1 MFIFYLFICLFIY
14 YIFML
19 ICFSAVKVDLF
30 SEGSQ
35 NRIVSLVA
43 ISLKSSR
50 TYFNLFVQILLY
62 INLQNLF
69 VVFNSCLSAFF
80 KKKNKKNKHFL
91 LLKFMSL
98 QYLVFENWSYT
109 GIDCHRL
116 GLFGHKTGFIVKR
129 HF

>member
-35 NRIVSLVA
+35 NRIVSFVA

-62 INLQNLF
+62 LNLQNLF
-69 VVFNSCLSAFF
+69 VIFNSCLSAFF
-80 KKKNKKNKHFL
+80 
-91 LLKFMSL
+91 
-98 QYLVFENWSYT
+98 
-109 GIDCHRL
+109 
-116 GLFGHKTGFIVKR
+116 
-129 HF
+129 